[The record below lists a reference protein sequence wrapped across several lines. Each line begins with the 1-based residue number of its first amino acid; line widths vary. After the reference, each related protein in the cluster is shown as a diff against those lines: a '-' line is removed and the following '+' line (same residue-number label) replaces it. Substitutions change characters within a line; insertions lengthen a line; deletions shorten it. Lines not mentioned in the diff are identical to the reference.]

1 MYAVGTAAV
10 VCSFQALF
18 ACEFFV
24 FEKFEFGAS
33 DASSS
38 GIFESIDGEARISV
52 GLLSYQV
59 HKVDFQS
66 TIVVGAKEEDETP
79 DRTLRMLQSA
89 TSSMCQSFP
98 DGLSQFGGAFQMAQI
113 CGIKAAI
120 LGTIGLLSSFVEGL
134 RPARNDLHPQWYLG
148 VGCTFFLA
156 KIFQAFTFMVYA
168 SDQFCVTT
176 EDCDSG
182 AGHTVSAVYVLRLW
196 SCDSSSFSSSRTSN
210 HPIHVL
216 SHIMHLRSSQQ
227 SPRYS
232 LRFAQ

>member
-66 TIVVGAKEEDETP
+66 TIVVGAKEEDETSP
-79 DRTLRMLQSA
+79 EDERVLQGQ
-89 TSSMCQSFP
+89 SSTCQSFP

-134 RPARNDLHPQWYLG
+134 RPNDLHPQWYLG
-148 VGCTFFLA
+148 VGFLFVLA
-156 KIFQAFTFMVYA
+156 AIFQAFTFMVYA

>member
-24 FEKFEFGAS
+24 FEKFEFGGS
-33 DASSS
+33 GASSS
-38 GIFESIDGEARISV
+38 RIFEPIDGEARISV

-59 HKVDFQS
+59 HEVEFQS
-66 TIVVGAKEEDETP
+66 TIVVGAKKEEDENP
-79 DRTLRMLQSA
+79 DDRIRMLQEQ
-89 TSSMCQSFP
+89 SSPPSTCQSFP
-98 DGLSQFGGAFQMAQI
+98 DGLSQFGGAFRMAQI

-120 LGTIGLLSSFVEGL
+120 LGTIGLLLSFVEGL
-134 RPARNDLHPQWYLG
+134 RPNDLHPQWYLG
-148 VGCTFFLA
+148 VGCIFVLA
-156 KIFQAFTFMVYA
+156 AIFQAFTFMVYA

-196 SCDSSSFSSSRTSN
+196 SCD
-210 HPIHVL
+210 
-216 SHIMHLRSSQQ
+216 
-227 SPRYS
+227 
-232 LRFAQ
+232 